1 MFSIGDNVYYGA
13 HGICEI
19 EDIQEQSF
27 TGEKKRYY
35 LLRSHNDSLKLYHP
49 VETEHSKLTPI
60 LAKETAEKVL
70 EVFKQAVGQWHERM
84 TERRKEYQGALES
97 ADHVQIAQMVNT
109 LMRKKMEL
117 EAIDKK
123 LPSQDVQMLTQV
135 APVFYEGLA
144 MSLGMNAEQV
154 REQIK
159 QTIKDNM

>member
-27 TGEKKRYY
+27 TGEKKQYY

-60 LAKETAEKVL
+60 LSKETAITLL
-70 EVFKQAVGQWHERM
+70 EVFKQPAGKWHERL
-84 TERRKEYQGALES
+84 TERQKGYQEALES
-97 ADHVQIAQMVNT
+97 ADHVQIAKMVNT
-109 LMRKKMEL
+109 LMRKRLEL

-123 LPSQDVQMLTQV
+123 LHSQDIQVLTQV
-135 APVFYEGLA
+135 VPVFYEGLA
-144 MSLGMNAEQV
+144 MSLGLTADQV
-154 REQIK
+154 SEQIK
-159 QTIKDNM
+159 QTIKENK